1 MWKICLNTHTITMED
16 GLLSPHTKH
25 LCLHDSSF
33 EVVIYAY
40 FKNPKHIL
48 YILLYTGLLV
58 FNTIFQAILAMAIAL
73 SLLQ

>member
-1 MWKICLNTHTITMED
+1 MFLNTHTITMED
-16 GLLSPHTKH
+16 RLLSPHTKH

-58 FNTIFQAILAMAIAL
+58 FNTIL
-73 SLLQ
+73 